1 MFVSNSDNLGATLD
15 LHLLTYFADSN
26 SPFMMECCDR
36 SEADKKVTHTH
47 HTFQRHMKFAVKYG
61 LVQCL

>member
-36 SEADKKVTHTH
+36 SEADKKVIHTH
-47 HTFQRHMKFAVKYG
+47 HTLPQHMSM
-61 LVQCL
+61 